1 MCGQARVGRSH
12 FPSGRLYF
20 STDMETIKLPEP
32 VIVEPVVATPADTT
46 TNTRSVAAPKTT
58 AEEDRKTQGQRN
70 INLIWEATQ
79 AVIAVIV
86 TLATIYSAI
95 RGVESLLLGNAFT
108 LIIALYFVRQNHTK
122 VGGIGG
128 TDTR

>member
-1 MCGQARVGRSH
+1 M
-12 FPSGRLYF
+12 
-20 STDMETIKLPEP
+20 DTIKLPEP
-32 VIVEPVVATPADTT
+32 AIVEPVVATPPSLTPDSK
-46 TNTRSVAAPKTT
+46 NVAPNTT
-58 AEEDRKTQGQRN
+58 AEDDLRTEGQRRV
-70 INLIWEATQ
+70 NLIWETTQ
-79 AVIAVIV
+79 AIV
-86 TLATIYSAI
+86 ALMVTSATIYSAI